1 MLDDERARAA
11 GTPRGPPVLRA
22 CLCISAAARVDG
34 GGAGTLGEA
43 DGFRREAV
51 LVSVCLCTR
60 AGCRYA
66 LHLLA
71 RCLCTIRA
79 AVGWKSHFWHRGA
92 EHKGMLRISPPPSC
106 SSSPLSLC
114 AFRFFPGKGGSPQ
127 SSAAITRIQRCAFCD
142 RDGRGGRGCR
152 ESAEGGGGPGRLR
165 FSAVLV
171 LVSAGPAGGEPELFI
186 AASALIGFMSRGC
199 RHRGSL
205 RLCLASWKSSV
216 CASVHAHTCARAFD

>member
-1 MLDDERARAA
+1 MEGELALSVRQTVLGVRLFWSRCVCARGRAA
-11 GTPRGPPVLRA
+11 GTRFTCWRDVCAQSARLWAERATSGTGARNTKACCGYLPLPPAPPLPSRSVP
-22 CLCISAAARVDG
+22 SVFFQVK
-34 GGAGTLGEA
+34 A
-43 DGFRREAV
+43 D
-51 LVSVCLCTR
+51 
-60 AGCRYA
+60 
-66 LHLLA
+66 LLNP
-71 RCLCTIRA
+71 
-79 AVGWKSHFWHRGA
+79 
-92 EHKGMLRISPPPSC
+92 PPPS
-106 SSSPLSLC
+106 L
-114 AFRFFPGKGGSPQ
+114 AFKGVRFVTETGEEDEAVG
-127 SSAAITRIQRCAFCD
+127 
-142 RDGRGGRGCR
+142 